1 MAKKTSKTKKGK
13 SKGKKPSQKLIRQVF
28 GECAVAVGRGIEAT
42 AIEATAK
49 DNAVSISAPE
59 SDAIA
64 YWAERYWKTIPK
76 GLRKGNWSID
86 RTAVLLQ
93 ARDMGTNAAQAALK
107 KPGKG
112 GKIAITLSDA
122 EAASALIES
131 DKRCQPVP
139 DRKGRGRYCDPKYV
153 P

>member
-13 SKGKKPSQKLIRQVF
+13 SKGKKPSRKLIRQVF

-42 AIEATAK
+42 AK
-49 DNAVSISAPE
+49 DNAVPISAPE

-64 YWAERYWKTIPK
+64 YWAERYWKTIPE
-76 GLRKGNWSID
+76 GLRKGNWLDD
-86 RTAVLLQ
+86 RRGVLLQ
-93 ARDMGTNAAQAALK
+93 ARKMGMNAAKAALK

-122 EAASALIES
+122 EAASVFIEGDQHCQAPVRVKKAL
-131 DKRCQPVP
+131 
-139 DRKGRGRYCDPKYV
+139 RGRYCDPEYV